1 MTDTKM
7 PSAPKKVA
15 VLSYHKVGEPAPGGW
30 NTWFYIP
37 EKTFTA
43 QIRYL
48 QNDGWEVIDI
58 HAFLRGMTD
67 PDTLPNRACLI
78 TFDDGYSVTM
88 RIASRWLERNGF
100 PSVLFMS
107 TDYVGGTNT
116 FDKGVEPEERMCDW
130 SELRALQGAGVS
142 IQSHGV
148 THRRMSE
155 LAIDAQR
162 DELTRSKAVLEDNL
176 DRPVETIA
184 FPFGDAGDTL
194 HDFARPL
201 REAGYVAGFAY
212 GGGAVSLPTETPF
225 FMSRLAM
232 GPDTNFNVEL
242 VRERRMA

>member
-1 MTDTKM
+1 MTNTKI
-7 PSAPKKVA
+7 PSEPKKVA
-15 VLSYHKVGEPAPGGW
+15 ILSYHKVGEPAPGGW

-37 EKTFTA
+37 EKTFAA

-67 PDTLPNRACLI
+67 PDTLPERACLI

-88 RIASRWLERNGF
+88 RIASRWLERFGCA
-100 PSVLFMS
+100 SVLFMS

-130 SELRALQGAGVS
+130 SELRALQSAGVS
-142 IQSHGV
+142 IQSHAV

-155 LAIDAQR
+155 LAIDTQQE
-162 DELTRSKAVLEDNL
+162 ELIRSKVTLESIL

-194 HDFARPL
+194 RDSARPL
-201 REAGYVAGFAY
+201 REAGYLAGFAY
-212 GGGAVSLPTETPF
+212 GGGAVSLPTGTPF

-232 GPDTNFNVEL
+232 GPDTNFDVEL
-242 VRERRMA
+242 VRERRTA